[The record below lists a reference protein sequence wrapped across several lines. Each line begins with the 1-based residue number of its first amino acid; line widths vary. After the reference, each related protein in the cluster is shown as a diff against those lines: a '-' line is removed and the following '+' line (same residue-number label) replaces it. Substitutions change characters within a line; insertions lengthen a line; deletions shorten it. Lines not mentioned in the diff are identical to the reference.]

1 METLDE
7 RAKMLG
13 ELAGV
18 LAEVGAEH
26 ALVGGLAVGY
36 HGRVR
41 ATVDVDLLV
50 PGRKLKSLAHA
61 LEARGYQIKGKPDML
76 RVFAA
81 GANLESDEP
90 IADLVSREAN
100 PVLKAA
106 FAEVE
111 AATVL
116 GQRVN
121 VVRRGALV
129 ALKFHAAISPE
140 RRIEDRYQ
148 DIADIGRIIAK
159 QFADEDLDLARRI
172 AVHMHPGATGKLEKL
187 IDDLKSGRPVTVN
200 ETASRSSGDVDE
212 ERGVS
217 VR

>member
-7 RAKMLG
+7 RGKMLG

-50 PGRKLKSLAHA
+50 PGRKLKSLARA
-61 LEARGYQIKGKPDML
+61 LEARGYHVKVSDDMI

-81 GANLESDEP
+81 GANLESGEP

-100 PVLKAA
+100 PVLAAA

-111 AATVL
+111 PATVL
-116 GQRVN
+116 GQLVN

-129 ALKFHAAISPE
+129 ALKFHAAISPN

-148 DIADIGRIIAK
+148 DVADIGRIIAK
-159 QFADEDLDLARRI
+159 RFDDDDLDLARRI
-172 AVHMHPGATGKLEKL
+172 AGHMHPGATAELEKL
-187 IDDLKSGRPVTVN
+187 IDDLRNGRPVTL
-200 ETASRSSGDVDE
+200 
-212 ERGVS
+212 
-217 VR
+217 

>member
-50 PGRKLKSLAHA
+50 PGRKLKSLATA
-61 LEARGYQIKGKPDML
+61 LEGRGYQVKVSPDMI

-81 GANLESDEP
+81 DTNLDSGEP
-90 IADLVSREAN
+90 IAYLVSREA
-100 PVLKAA
+100 
-106 FAEVE
+106 
-111 AATVL
+111 
-116 GQRVN
+116 
-121 VVRRGALV
+121 
-129 ALKFHAAISPE
+129 
-140 RRIEDRYQ
+140 
-148 DIADIGRIIAK
+148 
-159 QFADEDLDLARRI
+159 
-172 AVHMHPGATGKLEKL
+172 
-187 IDDLKSGRPVTVN
+187 
-200 ETASRSSGDVDE
+200 
-212 ERGVS
+212 
-217 VR
+217 